1 MNVND
6 SRIANGTG
14 AGHCSP
20 VRANVG
26 SCAHKY
32 NPGAH
37 TPERALAALDRHLSK
52 ISSLS
57 QEAFDLA
64 DDVAVETG
72 EGLHDMSRGGGMLC
86 QVPHEGM
93 VMQEMRQVR
102 QVRQWMLK
110 RTGLQRR
117 GSLRNCTLL
126 ALDVL
131 VSSLPHRARFKFQ
144 PRLALPYCGG
154 KGRLR
159 ERRGQCCR
167 SARAGRR
174 PW

>member
-1 MNVND
+1 MICPKG
-6 SRIANGTG
+6 R
-14 AGHCSP
+14 
-20 VRANVG
+20 
-26 SCAHKY
+26 
-32 NPGAH
+32 
-37 TPERALAALDRHLSK
+37 
-52 ISSLS
+52 
-57 QEAFDLA
+57 
-64 DDVAVETG
+64 
-72 EGLHDMSRGGGMLC
+72 GGMLC

-159 ERRGQCCR
+159 ERRGPCCR